1 MAKRSWS
8 GQLNLLGYLCRMGK
22 LQARAMGRKTVQEF
36 RSADKTPVV
45 LVLDNIRSMHNVG
58 AVFRIADAFLL
69 RGVFLCGFTPR
80 PPHRDIHKTALGATE
95 TVPWQ
100 YFSKTREAVQF
111 LRENGYHLWAAEQAT
126 GSLRLDQFLPGDALP
141 LGIILGN
148 ELSGVDPELLSQV
161 EGCLEIPQ
169 SGMKH
174 SLNVSVSAGIIA
186 WDLFRKIGLEQ
197 PAAPLNLPLP

>member
-1 MAKRSWS
+1 MR
-8 GQLNLLGYLCRMGK
+8 K
-22 LQARAMGRKTVQEF
+22 LQGIALKRKTVPEF
-36 RSADKTPVV
+36 RSADKTPLV

-69 RGVFLCGFTPR
+69 RGIFLCGFTPR

-100 YFSKTREAVQF
+100 YYPKTIGAVRF
-111 LRENGYHLWAAEQAT
+111 LQESGYHLWAAEQAT
-126 GSLRLDQFLPGDALP
+126 DSLRLDQFRPGEALP
-141 LGIILGN
+141 LGIIFGN
-148 ELSGVDPELLSQV
+148 ELSGVDPEVLELV

-169 SGMKH
+169 AGMKH

-186 WDLFRKIGLEQ
+186 WDLFRRIGLEQ
-197 PAAPLNLPLP
+197 PEALVHIPQP